1 MKDLNRMDER
11 VMQDFT
17 KPLVAVNNLPTVQSK
32 WLTKDRLWNFVFWF
46 GMSFG
51 MAVTM
56 SVSKEQQAE
65 YSLGTILIWA
75 TMICVP
81 MIVRHF
87 SKTTFIKKDTFVN
100 SEGVIISKKQMP
112 YSFSL
117 AGMSGLGIAF
127 IVAELFFPKGKLG
140 FASLLAMYFSLFSGI
155 SLYFILKNCPISI
168 LFNRKFWTFEFKA
181 GGFARNSS
189 HRASTGITNSMTDYY
204 QSSSYNNSC
213 GSYDYQRYSPSYSHL
228 ANNIYHNR

>member
-1 MKDLNRMDER
+1 
-11 VMQDFT
+11 MQDFT
-17 KPLVAVNNLPTVQSK
+17 KPLVAANSATTTKSK
-32 WLTKDRLWNFVFWF
+32 WLTKDRFWSFVFWF

-56 SVSKEQQAE
+56 SVSKEQQAK

-75 TMICVP
+75 TMIFVP

-87 SKTTFIKKDTFVN
+87 SKTTFIKKDTFAN
-100 SEGVIISKKQMP
+100 SEGMLIDKKQMP
-112 YSFSL
+112 YSFPL
-117 AGMSGLGIAF
+117 AAMSGLAIAF
-127 IVAELFFPKGKLG
+127 IVAELFLSNSDFD
-140 FASLLAMYFSLFSGI
+140 FTSSLVMSLSLFSGI

-181 GGFARNSS
+181 GGFAKNSG
-189 HRASTGITNSMTDYY
+189 HRASTGVTNSMTDYY

>member
-1 MKDLNRMDER
+1 MNCLAIISIFGTILVYGLNQLCER

-17 KPLVAVNNLPTVQSK
+17 KPLVVAENLPKVQAK
-32 WLTKDRLWNFVFWF
+32 WLNKDRLWNFVFWF

-56 SVSKEQQAE
+56 SVSKEQQAK

-75 TMICVP
+75 TMICIP
-81 MIVRHF
+81 LLVRHF
-87 SKTTFIKKDTFVN
+87 SKTSFIKKDTFAN
-100 SEGVIISKKQMP
+100 SEGVVISKKQMP

-140 FASLLAMYFSLFSGI
+140 FASLLAMYLSLFSGI
-155 SLYFILKNCPISI
+155 SLYFIFKNCPISI
-168 LFNRKFWTFEFKA
+168 LFNLKYWELRSTERRKSSGNDDHHAKYTKSC
-181 GGFARNSS
+181 RDRMNSPVYQNLPQNVHYR
-189 HRASTGITNSMTDYY
+189 HR
-204 QSSSYNNSC
+204 
-213 GSYDYQRYSPSYSHL
+213 
-228 ANNIYHNR
+228 